1 MRRFI
6 NTYRIQSFLP
16 ALLAAAVFLYSC
28 ERKNDTINKTE
39 ILTLPTQIVKN
50 FETVLADSGRIQLI
64 MSSPLLERF
73 TNTDPPYS
81 EFRSGI
87 RVIFYDGHKEPVATA
102 SAKYARFTDKKNLWE
117 LRDSV
122 VVVNETNYK
131 LETEQLFWDQDKDII
146 YTDRFLKITSEDQI
160 IQGSG
165 FESDMRLTK
174 KRIKNVSGPIYLRD
188 E

>member
-16 ALLAAAVFLYSC
+16 VLLTTVIIISC
-28 ERKNDTINKTE
+28 ERKNETINKTE
-39 ILTLPTQIVKN
+39 ILALPTQIVKD
-50 FETVLADSGRIQLI
+50 FETVLDDSGRIQLI

-87 RVIFYDGHKEPVATA
+87 KVIFYDGHKEPVGTAT
-102 SAKYARFTDKKNLWE
+102 AKYARFTDKKNLWE

-146 YTDRFLKITSEDQI
+146 YTDRFLKITTEDQI
-160 IQGSG
+160 IMGSG

-174 KRIKNVSGPIYLRD
+174 KRIKNPSGPIYLRD